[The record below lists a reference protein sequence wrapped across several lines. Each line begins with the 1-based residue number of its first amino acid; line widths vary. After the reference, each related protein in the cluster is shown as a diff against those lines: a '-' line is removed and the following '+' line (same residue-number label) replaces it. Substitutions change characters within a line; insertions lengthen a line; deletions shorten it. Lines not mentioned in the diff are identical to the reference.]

1 MLPTGRPLNGFVS
14 LLSVVH
20 FFILRQTGCP
30 DPMEIRFLSSNAH
43 KIREVEAIL
52 GPIGVRVVPAPI
64 KIEEIQT
71 EDVHRLVRDKVLKAF
86 GRIGRPVFVEH
97 TGLHL
102 PGLNGLPGGLTQIF
116 WDRLKADAFVG
127 LVKSTGSRL
136 VTAKTVIGY
145 CDSQNVHYFEGEVS
159 GTVPDV
165 PAGPRDFQW
174 DCVFVPDG
182 FFQTFAEMADK
193 KNDISMRRRALDQ
206 FAAYINRGR

>member
-1 MLPTGRPLNGFVS
+1 
-14 LLSVVH
+14 
-20 FFILRQTGCP
+20 
-30 DPMEIRFLSSNAH
+30 MEIRFLSSNIH
-43 KIREVEAIL
+43 KIREVESIL
-52 GPIGVRVVPAPI
+52 EPVGVRVIASPT

-86 GRIGRPVFVEH
+86 ERIGRPVFVEH

-116 WDRLKADAFVG
+116 WDRLQADSFVS
-127 LVKSTGSRL
+127 LTKNLGSQL

-145 CDSQNVHYFEGEVS
+145 CDSRNVHYFEGEVS
-159 GTVPDV
+159 GKVPDT

-182 FFQTFAEMADK
+182 HSQTFAELGER
-193 KNDISMRRRALDQ
+193 KNEISMRRIALNK
-206 FAAYINRGR
+206 FAEFLGKGR